1 MTRGN
6 NEREANG
13 VRGHGSEGVAA
24 SFCGKAGGA
33 ALPLSRRQFAQA
45 LTGGLAAMAVGGL
58 GLFGCAPGKVEATEA
73 REVRDYDVV
82 VLGGGGAGVTA
93 AGWSATAGAKTVLLE
108 KMAWLAGSSS
118 LALGGFYGAG
128 TTVQKAAGI
137 EDDPAS
143 LLEYFLSCGGD
154 KLDYDMQEFCAY
166 HFGETID
173 WLANDLQVDFQEEV
187 LLKGKDTIP
196 RQAKCRTNGMD
207 ALNPVTAFAQKAGAE
222 FHFGMAAERLVVD
235 DAGAVTGVIA
245 RNGAGEL
252 VQYRA
257 KSVIIATG
265 GFCRN
270 EEMIDKYCPDYSGV
284 YTEVGVGCTGEGL
297 QMGLDIGADYVGHGG
312 TNGILACPVEAGQSK
327 LISNKALWID
337 SKGERFANEAGQ
349 THDIYYSVARF
360 DDQKFF
366 AVYDQAMVDAL
377 DDDLRS
383 KFDLGLDQGLFAK
396 GQTVAEAADA
406 LGIDGARAQE
416 TFDAYNELAASGED
430 TQFGKK
436 AKSLVPLVQ
445 APYYVLT
452 MGVCTHGSFGGYR
465 VNTSF
470 QVLDTAGDPIP
481 NLYSAGE
488 VCCGTFIYDDYPAGG
503 CGLNWSYTSGRWAGT
518 RAAEAALA

>member
-58 GLFGCAPGKVEATEA
+58 GLFGCAPSKAEATEA

-349 THDIYYSVARF
+349 THDISTTKSSLRCTIRPWWTRSTTICAR
-360 DDQKFF
+360 
-366 AVYDQAMVDAL
+366 
-377 DDDLRS
+377 S
-383 KFDLGLDQGLFAK
+383 
-396 GQTVAEAADA
+396 
-406 LGIDGARAQE
+406 
-416 TFDAYNELAASGED
+416 S
-430 TQFGKK
+430 
-436 AKSLVPLVQ
+436 
-445 APYYVLT
+445 
-452 MGVCTHGSFGGYR
+452 
-465 VNTSF
+465 
-470 QVLDTAGDPIP
+470 
-481 NLYSAGE
+481 
-488 VCCGTFIYDDYPAGG
+488 
-503 CGLNWSYTSGRWAGT
+503 TSGSIRGCSRKGRPWPRRPTRWASTARERRRRST
-518 RAAEAALA
+518 RTTSWLPRARTRSSARRPRASFRSCKRRTTC

>member
-1 MTRGN
+1 MGSSSAEGCGGEGSAAPLRSRG
-6 NEREANG
+6 E
-13 VRGHGSEGVAA
+13 
-24 SFCGKAGGA
+24 GA
-33 ALPLSRRQFAQA
+33 ALSLSRRQFARA

-58 GLFGCAPGKVEATEA
+58 GLLGCAPHKAVATEA
-73 REVRDYDVV
+73 RETRDYDVV

-93 AGWSATAGAKTVLLE
+93 AGWAATTGAKTVLLE

-128 TTVQKAAGI
+128 TSVQKAAGI
-137 EDDPAS
+137 EDDPAA

-173 WLANDLQVDFQEEV
+173 WLANDLHVDFQEEV

-196 RQAKCRTNGMD
+196 RQAKCRTSGMD
-207 ALNPVTAFAQKAGAE
+207 ALNPVTAFAQQAGAE

-245 RNGAGEL
+245 RSSAGEL
-252 VQYRA
+252 VQYNA
-257 KSVIIATG
+257 KSIVVATG

-270 EEMIDKYCPDYSGV
+270 AEMIDAYCPDYSGV

-312 TNGILACPVEAGQSK
+312 TNGILACPVEAGQSE

-349 THDIYYSVARF
+349 THDIYYSVAHF

-383 KFDLGLDQGLFAK
+383 KFDLGLDRGLFAQ
-396 GQTVAEAADA
+396 GQTVAEAAEA
-406 LGIDGARAQE
+406 LGIGGARAQE
-416 TFDAYNELAASGED
+416 TFDAYSKMVAAGED

-470 QVLDTAGDPIP
+470 QVLDTAGEPIP

-518 RAAEAALA
+518 NAAEAALA